1 MGLGVARMITPVVS
15 IQRRI
20 MDSTIEVARKLSV
33 NSRSISF
40 LYGEYINEKIIVNRR
55 YQRKLV
61 WTHEEKQKLIQSVI
75 DKYPIPA
82 VILHETSDGKYEVID
97 GLQRLHTVMS
107 FIEQDFSTLDDKY
120 FAVEHFPRANARASN
135 GDFEAKDK
143 DEKFMSE
150 NSVGEFLAYEI
161 SVLEISNA
169 SEDEIDEIFRRINTY
184 GHQLSNQERR
194 QAGVQ
199 SDFPD
204 FVREIADTI
213 RLGEISSR
221 KVLLNNMSDISI
233 GSSVSTQKSIN
244 PNDIFW
250 VRHGI
255 IAANKMRQSADEE
268 TLARII
274 GGIISRG
281 EMIPVDKLDKV
292 YQNTRTYDEY
302 LKEYNARRVW
312 DEILYC
318 INEIEKIVDACNV
331 RSLKKLIYQRNSQNK
346 NPYPSRF
353 VILFVALHAAL
364 FRDAPKT
371 TRRIK
376 DYESVGTLIA
386 RMYEL
391 VDHRKKT
398 KERIENSVKKMFIE
412 YKKYMVDEEHPE
424 SIYSTDGYEI
434 EDILKNSSFEDTR
447 IDFKQGL
454 VSLGHKTSKKQ
465 VHENMNKILE
475 TACAIA
481 NSGHT
486 ESGYILVG
494 IAEDKDI
501 HRIKDLYP
509 DIQPKKINGRYVVGI
524 SRELNQIEGLDW
536 KNSEN
541 NPEYIRFWKEFI
553 KNSNLS
559 EDLKSSLLNKIRYRD
574 YYGLGV
580 LVVEIEPQ
588 DGISTIKN
596 TVYVRNGDSVESFE
610 YGIENEKKINLIRR
624 RFDNK

>member
-1 MGLGVARMITPVVS
+1 MTNTIDVS
-15 IQRRI
+15 
-20 MDSTIEVARKLSV
+20 RKLSV

-40 LYGEYINEKIIVNRR
+40 LYGEYINEKIVVNRR

-61 WTHEEKQKLIQSVI
+61 WTHEEKRKLIQSVI

-120 FAVEHFPRANARASN
+120 FAVEHFPRANARASK
-135 GDFEAKDK
+135 GEFEVKDK
-143 DEKFMSE
+143 QSEKFMSE

-199 SDFPD
+199 GDFSD

-213 RLGEISSR
+213 RLREISSR
-221 KVLLNNMSDISI
+221 KILLNNMSDISI

-250 VRHGI
+250 VQHGI

-268 TLARII
+268 ILARII

-292 YQNTRTYDEY
+292 YQNTKPYDEY
-302 LKEYNARRVW
+302 LKEYNARRLW
-312 DEILYC
+312 DEIIFC
-318 INEIEKIVDACNV
+318 IKEIDKIVNECNA
-331 RSLKKLIYQRNSQNK
+331 RSLKNLIYSKNSQNK
-346 NPYPSRF
+346 NQYPSRF
-353 VILFVALHAAL
+353 IILFNALHAA
-364 FRDAPKT
+364 FFENAPRS
-371 TRRIK
+371 TRKIS
-376 DYESVGTLIA
+376 DYKSVGTLIK
-386 RMYEL
+386 RMSEL

-398 KERIENSVKKMFIE
+398 REGIKKSVEKMFIE
-412 YKKYMVDEEHPE
+412 YKKHMVDEGHPE
-424 SIYSTDGYEI
+424 NIYNIDGYEI

-454 VSLGHKTSKKQ
+454 VSLGYETSKKQ
-465 VHENMNKILE
+465 VHANMNKILE

-481 NSGHT
+481 NSGHL

-501 HRIKDLYP
+501 DRIKDLYP

-524 SRELNQIEGLDW
+524 SRELERIEGLDW

-541 NPEYIRFWKEFI
+541 SPEYIRFWKEFI
-553 KNSNLS
+553 KNSKLS
-559 EDLKSSLLNKIRYRD
+559 ENLKLSLLNKIRYRD

-580 LVVEIEPQ
+580 LIVEIEPQ
-588 DGISTIKN
+588 DDISTIKN

-610 YGIENEKKINLIRR
+610 YSVENQKKINQIWR
-624 RFDNK
+624 RFENK